1 MSELG
6 FTLYRRG
13 YRPTVIFAACSVPI
27 VCIVLFLQGNNE
39 PLEAWAWGGDA
50 GFRQTWLYYTS
61 YMDFWKLSVPDL
73 DRFLTMLWQNTILF
87 LLMPASYFLF
97 LVNVM

>member
-1 MSELG
+1 
-6 FTLYRRG
+6 
-13 YRPTVIFAACSVPI
+13 V
-27 VCIVLFLQGNNE
+27 
-39 PLEAWAWGGDA
+39 WGGDP

-87 LLMPASYFLF
+87 LLMPVSLFRTELLLRIVYPSRSNSIRHKAGDLPPASL
-97 LVNVM
+97 